1 MLISTPITSE
11 LVRGAAELETTARGL
26 LPHRLPGWARAQCAD
41 DQLAMVESQPSG
53 VRLVFRTRATTVE
66 LETVPTKR
74 GYAGVPPRPDG
85 VYDLVVD
92 GRLTGQG
99 SVTDVV
105 LAVSRA
111 ELALQ
116 TATAVR
122 DRVVTAYQD
131 VMRMPI

>member
-1 MLISTPITSE
+1 MALPMLGA
-11 LVRGAAELETTARGL
+11 VGAAA
-26 LPHRLPGWARAQCAD
+26 AYRAVQGAGEAISEGAGFGATLRRAVEGAIDMGRSAD
-41 DQLAMVESQPSG
+41 AAS
-53 VRLVFRTRATTVE
+53 TNA
-66 LETVPTKR
+66 
-74 GYAGVPPRPDG
+74 
-85 VYDLVVD
+85 
-92 GRLTGQG
+92 LTGQG

-116 TATAVR
+116 TATTVR

>member
-1 MLISTPITSE
+1 MLAPSLAIS
-11 LVRGAAELETTARGL
+11 GAAAAYRAAMGGAEAVSQGAGFGEALSRAAQGAINAGRSADTASTQ
-26 LPHRLPGWARAQCAD
+26 A
-41 DQLAMVESQPSG
+41 
-53 VRLVFRTRATTVE
+53 
-66 LETVPTKR
+66 
-74 GYAGVPPRPDG
+74 
-85 VYDLVVD
+85 
-92 GRLTGQG
+92 LTGQG

-111 ELALQ
+111 EIALQ

>member
-1 MLISTPITSE
+1 MAAPI
-11 LVRGAAELETTARGL
+11 LAAQGAAA
-26 LPHRLPGWARAQCAD
+26 AYRAVSGMANGGGAGEGFGAALQRAVEGVVNLQRSAD
-41 DQLAMVESQPSG
+41 TS
-53 VRLVFRTRATTVE
+53 ATQA
-66 LETVPTKR
+66 LQ
-74 GYAGVPPRPDG
+74 
-85 VYDLVVD
+85 
-92 GRLTGQG
+92 GQG

-116 TATAVR
+116 TATTLR